1 MSAML
6 VSCNSAHCSSF
17 PFSGSAVAPKPQLW
31 EVSSIR
37 IRIVEKPNAQL
48 SKTHGP
54 AVYAALFGRS
64 IRQKYMFFLYLYKL
78 ETEFGYGCAPI
89 AWLLCYFFKRWIP
102 TYADGCRK
110 RILTSQGGSLWMEM
124 REIFLFKE
132 GGQCYWRKEGIIVP
146 KTFWQELAKTQLN
159 DPGKIMM
166 ISLAARI
173 VSV

>member
-1 MSAML
+1 ML

-17 PFSGSAVAPKPQLW
+17 PFSGSGIAPKPWVW
-31 EVSSIR
+31 EVSSVR
-37 IRIVEKPNAQL
+37 AGTVEKPNAQL

-64 IRQKYMFFLYLYKL
+64 TARKYMFFLYLYRL
-78 ETEFGYGCAPI
+78 ETEFSYGHATI
-89 AWLLCYFFKRWIP
+89 ALWLLCHFFKQLIS

-110 RILTSQGGSLWMEM
+110 QVLTSQGGSLRMEI
-124 REIFLFKE
+124 RVIFLFKE

-159 DPGKIMM
+159 DPDKIMM